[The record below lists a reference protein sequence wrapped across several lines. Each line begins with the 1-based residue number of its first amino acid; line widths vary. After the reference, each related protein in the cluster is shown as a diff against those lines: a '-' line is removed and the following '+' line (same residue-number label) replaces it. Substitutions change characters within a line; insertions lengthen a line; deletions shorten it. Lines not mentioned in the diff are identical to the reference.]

1 MNYHPVY
8 GYKEDITKIIREG
21 DSPMEDMLMFMEKYY
36 PSSALL
42 EEAMRGKEAG
52 NLQASEGYAQT
63 GWGLM
68 KRPQQVD
75 MGTYAYDPNLG
86 YNYAGGGIAGIR
98 RPSAI
103 PPESGPTPYG
113 LPSMLN
119 RVKRV

>member
-1 MNYHPVY
+1 
-8 GYKEDITKIIREG
+8 
-21 DSPMEDMLMFMEKYY
+21 
-36 PSSALL
+36 
-42 EEAMRGKEAG
+42 MRGKEAE
-52 NLQASEGYAQT
+52 NLQASEGYDQT